1 MFALIPILNKTVLIV
16 DDEVDTAEMFAE
28 MMKVSGYE
36 VLKSFGGKQAVGMI
50 SSRKPDVIVLD
61 LMMPEFS
68 GLDVLNFLRRD
79 PRLDRIPVV
88 IVSARNI
95 DEDIQKCLDAGASCY
110 LTKPVSFEEIKEAVE
125 VSITSN
131 G

>member
-1 MFALIPILNKTVLIV
+1 MIPILNKTVLIV